1 MANTLPEIIGF
12 DTDIQLTSRPSR
24 TWIIDRNTMQVGYM
38 DEGLEAVRQ
47 AVEIALNVDRF
58 RWQIY
63 NTNFGNEL
71 NDLIGDDADYIMSEF
86 PRMVDDA
93 LSVDDRVIDTAD
105 YVSIQTFC
113 VPYLLILKIFEIDH
127 YDVIIIIS
135 SVS

>member
-1 MANTLPEIIGF
+1 MANTLPDIIGF
-12 DTDIQLTSRPSR
+12 DTDIVLTSRPSK
-24 TWIIDRNTMQVGYM
+24 TWIIDRSAMQVGYM

-71 NDLIGDDADYIMSEF
+71 KDLIGDDADYIQSEF

-93 LSVDDRVIDTAD
+93 LSVDDRVIDTTD
-105 YVSIQTFC
+105 YIFTVNGDSMAVSFTVNTVFGALAEE
-113 VPYLLILKIFEIDH
+113 VKL
-127 YDVIIIIS
+127 
-135 SVS
+135 

>member
-1 MANTLPEIIGF
+1 MANTLPDIIGF

-24 TWIIDRNTMQVGYM
+24 TWIIDRNTMQVGFM

-47 AVEIALNVDRF
+47 SVEIALNVERF

-71 NDLIGDDADYIMSEF
+71 EELIGDDADYIQSEL

-93 LSVDDRVIDTAD
+93 LSVDDRVIDTTD
-105 YVSIQTFC
+105 YVFSVNGDSMTVSFTVNTVYGQLTEE
-113 VPYLLILKIFEIDH
+113 LLI
-127 YDVIIIIS
+127 
-135 SVS
+135 

>member
-12 DTDIQLTSRPSR
+12 DTDIQLTSQPSR

-105 YVSIQTFC
+105 YVFN
-113 VPYLLILKIFEIDH
+113 IDG
-127 YDVIIIIS
+127 DS
-135 SVS
+135 MTVSFTVNTVFGAFAEEVAL

>member
-1 MANTLPEIIGF
+1 MANTLPDIIGF

-24 TWIIDRNTMQVGYM
+24 TWIIDRNSMQVGYM

-71 NDLIGDDADYIMSEF
+71 KDLIGDDADYIQSEF

-93 LSVDDRVIDTAD
+93 LSVDDRVIDTTD
-105 YVSIQTFC
+105 YIFTVNGDSMAVSFTVNTVFGALAEE
-113 VPYLLILKIFEIDH
+113 VTL
-127 YDVIIIIS
+127 
-135 SVS
+135 

>member
-47 AVEIALNVDRF
+47 AVEIALTVDRF

-71 NDLIGDDADYIMSEF
+71 NDLIGDDADYILSEF
-86 PRMVDDA
+86 PRMVVDA

-105 YVSIQTFC
+105 YVFN
-113 VPYLLILKIFEIDH
+113 IDG
-127 YDVIIIIS
+127 DS
-135 SVS
+135 MTVSFTVNTVFGAFAEEVAL

>member
-1 MANTLPEIIGF
+1 MANTLPDIIGF

-47 AVEIALNVDRF
+47 SVEIALNVDRF

-71 NDLIGDDADYIMSEF
+71 EELIGDDADYIQSEL

-93 LSVDDRVIDTAD
+93 LSVDDRVIDTTD
-105 YVSIQTFC
+105 YVFSVNGDSMTVSFTVNTVYGQLTEE
-113 VPYLLILKIFEIDH
+113 LLI
-127 YDVIIIIS
+127 
-135 SVS
+135 

>member
-1 MANTLPEIIGF
+1 MANTLPDIIGF

-105 YVSIQTFC
+105 YVFN
-113 VPYLLILKIFEIDH
+113 IDS
-127 YDVIIIIS
+127 DS
-135 SVS
+135 MTVSFTVNTVFGVFAEEVAL

>member
-1 MANTLPEIIGF
+1 MANTLPDIIGF

-71 NDLIGDDADYIMSEF
+71 EELIGDDADYIQSEL

-93 LSVDDRVIDTAD
+93 LSVDDRVIDTTD
-105 YVSIQTFC
+105 YVFSVNGDSMTVSFTVNTVYGQLTEE
-113 VPYLLILKIFEIDH
+113 LLI
-127 YDVIIIIS
+127 
-135 SVS
+135 

>member
-1 MANTLPEIIGF
+1 MANTLPDIFGF
-12 DTDIQLTSRPSR
+12 DTDIVLTSRPSK
-24 TWIIDRNTMQVGYM
+24 TWIIDRSAMQVGYM

-71 NDLIGDDADYIMSEF
+71 KDLIGDDADYIQSEF

-93 LSVDDRVIDTAD
+93 LSVDDRVIDTTD
-105 YVSIQTFC
+105 YIFTVNGDSMAVSFTVNTVFGALAEE
-113 VPYLLILKIFEIDH
+113 VTL
-127 YDVIIIIS
+127 
-135 SVS
+135 

>member
-1 MANTLPEIIGF
+1 MANTLPDIIGF
-12 DTDIQLTSRPSR
+12 DTDIQLTSQPSR

-105 YVSIQTFC
+105 YTFDINGDSMTVSFTVNTVFGPFAEE
-113 VPYLLILKIFEIDH
+113 VAL
-127 YDVIIIIS
+127 
-135 SVS
+135 

>member
-1 MANTLPEIIGF
+1 
-12 DTDIQLTSRPSR
+12 
-24 TWIIDRNTMQVGYM
+24 MQVGFM

-105 YVSIQTFC
+105 YVFNIDGDSMTVSFTVNTVYGQITEE
-113 VPYLLILKIFEIDH
+113 LLI
-127 YDVIIIIS
+127 
-135 SVS
+135 

>member
-1 MANTLPEIIGF
+1 MANTLPDIIGF
-12 DTDIQLTSRPSR
+12 DTDIVLTSRPSK
-24 TWIIDRNTMQVGYM
+24 TWIIDRSAMQVGYM

-71 NDLIGDDADYIMSEF
+71 KDLIGDDADYIQSEF

-93 LSVDDRVIDTAD
+93 LSVDDRVIDTTD
-105 YVSIQTFC
+105 YIFTVNGDSMAVSFTVNTVFGALAEE
-113 VPYLLILKIFEIDH
+113 VTL
-127 YDVIIIIS
+127 
-135 SVS
+135 

>member
-1 MANTLPEIIGF
+1 MANTLPDIIGF

-47 AVEIALNVDRF
+47 SVEIALNVERF
-58 RWQIY
+58 QWQIY

-71 NDLIGDDADYIMSEF
+71 EELVGDDADYIQSEL

-105 YVSIQTFC
+105 YVFSVDGDSMTVSFTVNTVYGQLTEE
-113 VPYLLILKIFEIDH
+113 LLI
-127 YDVIIIIS
+127 
-135 SVS
+135 

>member
-1 MANTLPEIIGF
+1 MANTLPDIIGL

-105 YVSIQTFC
+105 YVFN
-113 VPYLLILKIFEIDH
+113 IDG
-127 YDVIIIIS
+127 DS
-135 SVS
+135 MTVSFTVNTVFGAFAEEVAL

>member
-1 MANTLPEIIGF
+1 MANTLPDIIGF

-105 YVSIQTFC
+105 YVFNINGDSMT
-113 VPYLLILKIFEIDH
+113 
-127 YDVIIIIS
+127 
-135 SVS
+135 VSFTVNTVFGAFAEEVAL